1 MADSTKKKRTPQQIG
16 RASKAKGAR
25 FELQIAHW
33 FQKNGYPDAC
43 RTAQHCGKTGAAGD
57 VEGVPGLHIEAKH
70 VEHLNLYDAWHQAVH
85 DNTAKGRGDIPVII
99 HKRNREDTLVTL
111 NLADFTKIFSSYK
124 RGHCHD

>member
-25 FELQIAHW
+25 FELEIAHW
-33 FQKNGYPDAC
+33 FLANGFPDAH
-43 RTAQHCGKTGAAGD
+43 RTAQYCGKTGNAGD
-57 VEGVPGLHIEAKH
+57 VEGIPGLHIETKH
-70 VEHLNLYDAWHQAVH
+70 VERLNLYDAWHQAVH

-111 NLADFTKIFSSYK
+111 NLADFTKIFSSYE